1 MMDSERLKAEKQVL
15 EKKLPSNAYRFMDM
29 DTDLPYIVIGAKTN
43 RGNIYTIR
51 IELDEFPND
60 IPKAFVTKML
70 KTKSGSPM
78 SGCSASMHTLTS
90 EHGFT
95 RICHYGF
102 DSWTPMV
109 SIYKIYVKCRLW
121 LEMYELHLQ
130 TGNDMDYY
138 LNHQE

>member
-1 MMDSERLKAEKQVL
+1 MMDIERLRAEKEVL
-15 EKKLPSNAYRFMDM
+15 SRKLPGYGYQFIDM
-29 DTDLPYIVIGAKTN
+29 NTSKPYIVLPAKTN

-70 KTKSGSPM
+70 KTKSGTPM
-78 SGCSASMHTLTS
+78 SEPSASMHTLTS

-95 RICHYGF
+95 RICHYGNS
-102 DSWTPMV
+102 SWTPMV

-130 TGNDMDYY
+130 TGQNMDYY

>member
-1 MMDSERLKAEKQVL
+1 MMDAERFKAEKRVL

-29 DTDLPYIVIGAKTN
+29 DTDLPYIVMGAKTN

-51 IELDEFPND
+51 IELNEFPNE

-70 KTKSGSPM
+70 KTKSGIPM

>member
-1 MMDSERLKAEKQVL
+1 MDAERLKAEKLVL

-29 DTDLPYIVIGAKTN
+29 DTDLPYIAMGAKTN
-43 RGNIYTIR
+43 RGNIYTVR

>member
-1 MMDSERLKAEKQVL
+1 MIDSERLKAEKQVL